1 MAMITKKSIRIVQY
15 LSIIFAV
22 ILGVLIF
29 IFPNGLSILKYIFAS
44 IAVILSILSLIM
56 QTFHRNK

>member
-15 LSIIFAV
+15 LSSIFAV

-29 IFPNGLSILKYIFAS
+29 IFPEMANYIFDCKC
-44 IAVILSILSLIM
+44 
-56 QTFHRNK
+56 Q

>member
-15 LSIIFAV
+15 LSNIFAV

>member
-1 MAMITKKSIRIVQY
+1 MITKKSIRIVQY
-15 LSIIFAV
+15 LSSISAV

-44 IAVILSILSLIM
+44 IAVILSILSLIIEIND
-56 QTFHRNK
+56 RG

>member
-15 LSIIFAV
+15 LSSIFVV

>member
-15 LSIIFAV
+15 LSSIFAV

-29 IFPNGLSILKYIFAS
+29 IFPNGLRILKYIFAS

>member
-15 LSIIFAV
+15 QSSIFAV

>member
-15 LSIIFAV
+15 LSSIFAV

-29 IFPNGLSILKYIFAS
+29 PFQNGLSILKYIFAS

>member
-1 MAMITKKSIRIVQY
+1 MAMITNLSIRIVQY
-15 LSIIFAV
+15 LSSIFAV

>member
-1 MAMITKKSIRIVQY
+1 MVMITKKSIRIVQY
-15 LSIIFAV
+15 LSRIFAV

-29 IFPNGLSILKYIFAS
+29 IFPNDLSILKYIFAS

>member
-15 LSIIFAV
+15 LSSIVAV

-29 IFPNGLSILKYIFAS
+29 IFANGLSILKYIFAS

>member
-15 LSIIFAV
+15 LSSIFAV

-29 IFPNGLSILKYIFAS
+29 IFPS

>member
-1 MAMITKKSIRIVQY
+1 MITKKSIRIVQY
-15 LSIIFAV
+15 LSSIFAV

-29 IFPNGLSILKYIFAS
+29 FFPNGLSILKYIFAS

>member
-1 MAMITKKSIRIVQY
+1 MAMITKKSIRIEQY
-15 LSIIFAV
+15 LSSIYAV
-22 ILGVLIF
+22 ILGVLSF
-29 IFPNGLSILKYIFAS
+29 IFTSGLSILKYIFAS

>member
-1 MAMITKKSIRIVQY
+1 MTMITKKSIRIVQY
-15 LSIIFAV
+15 LSSISAV

-44 IAVILSILSLIM
+44 IAVILSILSLIIEIND
-56 QTFHRNK
+56 RG

>member
-15 LSIIFAV
+15 LSSIFAV

-29 IFPNGLSILKYIFAS
+29 IFPNGRSILKYIFAS

>member
-15 LSIIFAV
+15 LSSIFAV

-29 IFPNGLSILKYIFAS
+29 IFPNCLSILKYIFAS

>member
-15 LSIIFAV
+15 LSRIFAV
-22 ILGVLIF
+22 ILGVLIL

>member
-15 LSIIFAV
+15 LSRIFAV

-29 IFPNGLSILKYIFAS
+29 IFPNDLSILKYILAS